1 MMNTEPSQKN
11 EHVEQLLNMI
21 FLFFVVLTF
30 SGIVFLYTL
39 RNIRHADLLYEISML
54 QKEKQKIQTEVDNL
68 RLSVANY
75 STPDRIEK
83 LYRDRL
89 GYFPLR
95 IENRIQ
101 TLRLP
106 EIDEAKAGS
115 SKESQV
121 PGSNRER

>member
-1 MMNTEPSQKN
+1 MNPIQSQDKSRFT
-11 EHVEQLLNMI
+11 QLFNMV
-21 FLFFVVLTF
+21 FLFAVALFFTGV
-30 SGIVFLYTL
+30 VFLYTL

-54 QKEKQKIQTEVDNL
+54 QKEKQKIHTEIDNL
-68 RLSVANY
+68 RLNVANY

-106 EIDEAKAGS
+106 VLEPPNPQEQESES
-115 SKESQV
+115 SKRQ
-121 PGSNRER
+121 ER